1 MKAGYKN
8 PYCRMISILMTVI
21 LVAMLTRVN
30 TYAESS
36 SYSIEVNITEN
47 VVTVF
52 ENGQPVKAM
61 TCSSGS
67 ASPHSGTYRT
77 SAKYRWLT
85 LVGNVYGQYCTRI
98 TGHILFHSVP
108 YTSYGNASS
117 LEYWEYDKL
126 GTSAS
131 LGCIRLSVEDAKW
144 IYDNCALSTSVTFV
158 TSGSLPLGKP
168 STYKIAD
175 APEGFREWD
184 PTDPDGNNPWRLG
197 RESSVFQAEYYANR
211 YEELKN
217 AYGYDAKQLM
227 VHWVTHG
234 IPESRQASSEFD
246 LTYYKENNADL
257 RNRYGDD
264 NYSYVYHYIE
274 HGKAE
279 GRRGYQV
286 DPAYYRQCEAF
297 VTRLYMT
304 CLGRE
309 PEAEGLENWTNILAY
324 RESSGA
330 AVAKG
335 FVFSREYQLKGVSDD
350 EYVEMLYQVF
360 LDRASDAKGKAD
372 WLEVLQI
379 GVSREYIFRGF
390 ACSPEYTELCSSYG
404 ILRGDI
410 ELTQERDQ
418 NPALTAYINRMYRE
432 VLGRDGEETG
442 LNDWCRAIL
451 KKQATPEQ
459 AAESILMS
467 REFTDKDL
475 DDEEYVKVLYRAFM
489 GREYDQAGLDAWV
502 NALEEGAE
510 REAVLHQ
517 FASSPEFAGIQ
528 AAFGI

>member
-168 STYKIAD
+168 STYKIANE
-175 APEGFREWD
+175 PEGLRGWD
-184 PTDPDGNNPWRLG
+184 PTDPDGNNPWRIG
-197 RESSVFQAEYYANR
+197 RESSVFDAEYYASR
-211 YEELKN
+211 YEDLRN
-217 AYGYDAKQLM
+217 AYGNDAKQLM
-227 VHWVTHG
+227 IHWVAHG
-234 IPESRQASSEFD
+234 IPEGRQASREFD
-246 LTYYKENNADL
+246 LAYYKENNEDL
-257 RNRYGDD
+257 RNAYGDD
-264 NYSYVYHYIE
+264 NYSYVYHYVE
-274 HGKAE
+274 QGKAE
-279 GRRGYQV
+279 GRQGALGPA
-286 DPAYYRQCEAF
+286 DPEYCEAF
-297 VTRLYMT
+297 AVRLYEK
-304 CLGRE
+304 CLERE
-309 PEAEGLENWTNILAY
+309 PDADGLIHWKSILVN
-324 RESSGA
+324 RERSGA
-330 AVAKG
+330 SVAKG
-335 FVFSREYQLKGVSDD
+335 FVFSKEYMQRNISDED
-350 EYVEMLYQVF
+350 YVEMLYHVF
-360 LDRASDAKGKAD
+360 LDRASDAGGKAH
-372 WLEVLQI
+372 WLELLDN
-379 GVSREYIFRGF
+379 GVSREYVFRRF
-390 ACSPEYTELCSSYG
+390 VQSKEYSDICNAYG
-404 ILRGDI
+404 ISRGYV

-418 NPALTAYINRMYRE
+418 NPSLTAYVNRMYRE
-432 VLGRDGEETG
+432 ALGRKGEEEG
-442 LNDWCRAIL
+442 LNHWCRTL
-451 KKQATPEQ
+451 RLGVRTPEEV
-459 AAESILMS
+459 AESFINS
-467 REFTDKDL
+467 QEFKNKNL
-475 DDEEYVKVLYRAFM
+475 SDEEYIKVLYRTFM
-489 GREYDQAGLDAWV
+489 GRDYD
-502 NALEEGAE
+502 EEGLAHWISE
-510 REAVLHQ
+510 LDQGISREEILHRFAVSQ
-517 FASSPEFAGIQ
+517 EFKEIQSS
-528 AAFGI
+528 FGL